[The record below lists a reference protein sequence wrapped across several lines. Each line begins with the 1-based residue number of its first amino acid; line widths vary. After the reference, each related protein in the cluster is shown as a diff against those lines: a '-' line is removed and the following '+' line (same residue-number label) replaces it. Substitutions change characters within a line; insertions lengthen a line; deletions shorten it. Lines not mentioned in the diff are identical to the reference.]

1 VEQARRALSFDGY
14 RDSAWRLLIQLH
26 EQAGDLSAALAAR
39 RRYGKVLAELGA
51 ARATG

>member
-1 VEQARRALSFDGY
+1 MRGY

-26 EQAGDLSAALAAR
+26 EQAGDLSAAHAA

-51 ARATG
+51 ARAMG